1 MHCNSTRL
9 SITNFGPTAALQHE
23 SSQIDGI
30 LPGASIHGDTS
41 KQFRELEMDAAR
53 PAKLSALQKWTDFHS
68 AVLLILC
75 VLLCLL
81 PFSNKAFHIDDPLFV
96 WTAQQI
102 VKHPLDPYGFRVVW
116 YDTEMPV
123 SEITKNPPLAS
134 YYGALVGSFA
144 GWSERALHLGFLLPA
159 LAVVLGTHRLARR
172 LTNFPLLA
180 AAATLLTP
188 GFLVSSSSVM
198 CDTMMLALWLFA
210 VIFWLHGLD
219 SNLP

>member
-75 VLLCLL
+75 ILLCLL
-81 PFSNKAFHIDDPLFV
+81 PFSNKAFHIDDPLLV

-102 VKHPLDPYGFRVVW
+102 AKHPRSLW
-116 YDTEMPV
+116 V
-123 SEITKNPPLAS
+123 S
-134 YYGALVGSFA
+134 
-144 GWSERALHLGFLLPA
+144 
-159 LAVVLGTHRLARR
+159 RR
-172 LTNFPLLA
+172 LVRHRNACVGDNPRILPWLPTMERWWA
-180 AAATLLTP
+180 ALPVGRNAHFIWAFCCPRSPWCWGHIAWRADLQTSR
-188 GFLVSSSSVM
+188 SSPQRQR
-198 CDTMMLALWLFA
+198 C
-210 VIFWLHGLD
+210 
-219 SNLP
+219 